1 MSLKRTQLLSIAA
14 VLFFTAGA
22 AIADEP
28 GTVAVDTVEPSGD
41 KPPEVIYHKIVPRD
55 TLWDIT
61 EHYQKDPFKWPGVW
75 KLNPYIKNPHLIY
88 PGNTVKLTPGGVE
101 ILEPDDMKAEG
112 LDKIGLEPDGALV
125 LEPEAG
131 EEPVVA
137 EAPAPPTQKAP
148 GLSDSSMARS
158 GFISIRELQASGAII
173 GPKEKKMLM
182 TSDDEV
188 LVSFKEKEGIKQGSR
203 YTVYTVGKEI
213 THPDTGKSI
222 GYEIDILGSVTVTR
236 ADGVVE
242 AVVDNSFKEIPLGA
256 RVRPYSEPV
265 REVEITKASSEVAGV
280 IVMALEGK
288 ENLAEGDIAYLD
300 KGSDHGLMKGNVMR
314 IFRPVPEAA
323 DPMRSGKNIALPP
336 LDLGTLVV
344 LEAGEGTSTAVVVK
358 SVSPI
363 NWGDKVSTSENH

>member
-1 MSLKRTQLLSIAA
+1 MSLKRTQLMSITAA
-14 VLFFTAGA
+14 LLFSAGA
-22 AIADEP
+22 AFADEP
-28 GTVAVDTVEPSGD
+28 GTVAVEAVEASGE
-41 KPPEVIYHKIVPRD
+41 KPPEVIYHKIVPKD

-61 EHYQKDPFKWPGVW
+61 EHYKKDPFKWPSVW
-75 KLNPYIKNPHLIY
+75 KLNPYISNPHLIY

-112 LDKIGLEPDGALV
+112 LGKVGLEPVDDALV

-131 EEPVVA
+131 EEPVKTV
-137 EAPAPPTQKAP
+137 EAPSAPKGPS
-148 GLSDSSMARS
+148 LSDSSMARS
-158 GFISIRELQASGAII
+158 GFITIRELQASGAII
-173 GPKEKKMLM
+173 GPKEKKILM

-188 LVSFKEKEGIKQGSR
+188 FVSFKEKEGIKQGSR

-213 THPDTGKSI
+213 THPDTGKPI
-222 GYEIDILGSVTVTR
+222 GYEIDILGSITVTR

-242 AVVDNSFKEIPLGA
+242 ALVDNSFKEIPLGA

-288 ENLAEGDIAYLD
+288 ENLSEGDIAYLD

-314 IFRPVPEAA
+314 IFRSVPEAA
-323 DPMRSGKNIALPP
+323 DPMGSGKNIALPP
-336 LDLGTLVV
+336 LDLGMLVV
-344 LEAGEGTSTAVVVK
+344 LEAAEGTSTAVVVK
-358 SVSPI
+358 SVRPI
-363 NWGDKVSTSENH
+363 NWGDKVSTTVSH

>member
-1 MSLKRTQLLSIAA
+1 MSLKRTQLLSITAA
-14 VLFFTAGA
+14 LFFSAGA
-22 AIADEP
+22 AFADEP
-28 GTVAVDTVEPSGD
+28 GTVAVEAVEPSGE

-61 EHYQKDPFKWPGVW
+61 EHYQKDPFKWPSVW
-75 KLNPYIKNPHLIY
+75 KLNPYIINPHLIY

-101 ILEPDDMKAEG
+101 IIEPDDMKAEV

-131 EEPVVA
+131 EEPVQA
-137 EAPAPPTQKAP
+137 AAPAPAAPKAP
-148 GLSDSSMARS
+148 SVSDSSMARS
-158 GFISIRELQASGAII
+158 GFITERELQASGAII
-173 GPKEKKMLM
+173 GPKEKKILL
-182 TSDDEV
+182 TRDDEV
-188 LVSFKEKEGIKQGSR
+188 FVSFKEREGIKQGSR
-203 YTVYTVGKEI
+203 YTVYTVGREI

-222 GYEIDILGSVTVTR
+222 GYEIDILGSITVTR

-242 AVVDNSFKEIPLGA
+242 ALVDNSFKEIPPGA
-256 RVRPYSEPV
+256 RVRPYSEPI
-265 REVEITKASSEVAGV
+265 REVVITKASSEVAGV

-288 ENLAEGDIAYLD
+288 NTLSEGDIAYLD

-314 IFRPVPEAA
+314 IFRTVPEAA
-323 DPMRSGKNIALPP
+323 DPMGSGKNIALPP

-358 SVSPI
+358 SVRPI
-363 NWGDKVSTSENH
+363 NWGDKVSTAENH